1 MENNT
6 LLSTNNNSS
15 SEDKVESGKKLD
27 QVGWYEV
34 QRAVK
39 YFNEKGYSHRN
50 VSSVKAKLESILRRY
65 SEAYAKK
72 NSTGFGDSDHISR
85 EGQLERIYMVQSGMP
100 YVEAKALLEDILL
113 RNEIEQ

>member
-1 MENNT
+1 MGRKGE
-6 LLSTNNNSS
+6 
-15 SEDKVESGKKLD
+15 KKN
-27 QVGWYEV
+27 VV

-85 EGQLERIYMVQSGMP
+85 EGNLYFINVIRNFQFIITNFYASYYM
-100 YVEAKALLEDILL
+100 
-113 RNEIEQ
+113 